1 MAPPTGRPK
10 VLDPA
15 GEQSAYEHGQ
25 RRARIIG
32 RLIVGFFAVVVLV
45 GGIVGVA
52 FKEIFGKV
60 HFQKPLSHVL
70 VASARPQ
77 PAAKPNTAT
86 GGGAA
91 GGGGGGTAKNILILG
106 VDSRLGENSTFQVKG
121 APAQT
126 ESLSDTAILA
136 HLAANGKDV
145 TLVSIPRDSVV
156 QIPACEKVDSD
167 GNPILD
173 KTGQPQYSK
182 PTKAL
187 FNEAI
192 ELGGPY
198 CTAKT
203 LEGLTGV
210 RIDNFLEIDFT
221 GVVKMSKAIGG
232 VPLNIC
238 TPIHDSNTGL
248 NLPAGP
254 VNLIGDQALA
264 FVRARYGLTGG
275 DDLHRIQRQQQFM
288 SSMVRKALSSAN
300 FFNPTTMYSFYSA
313 VASSLSTDMTSSQL
327 LSLGINY
334 RHTNTSN
341 IVFVTV
347 PTYPAPKGDPFYE
360 HLYWSEDEANA
371 LFADIHDDRAIPVSS
386 GSNVAN
392 ITLPRSA
399 VSVEVLNGTSTD
411 GLARQVRDEL
421 SAAGFDVVSIGTA
434 SNSPVA
440 KTSVAYQASHTTS
453 MQTLVGALRVTPQE
467 VLDSSAGSSIV
478 LTLGQDWGGLASA
491 SPSASAPAS
500 APASSPATAA
510 PIPNLKA
517 TNAGNTSCVQG

>member
-1 MAPPTGRPK
+1 MAPPLGRRK

-15 GEQSAYEHGQ
+15 GEQAAYDHAQ

-32 RLIVGFFAVVVLV
+32 RIIVGFFAVLV
-45 GGIVGVA
+45 IIGGSIGVA
-52 FKEIFGKV
+52 YDKIFSKVDFGK
-60 HFQKPLSHVL
+60 PLNQVL
-70 VASARPQ
+70 PASARPA
-77 PAAKPNTAT
+77 PAIPKAT
-86 GGGAA
+86 SAA
-91 GGGGGGTAKNILILG
+91 GGGGGGGTAKNILILG
-106 VDSRLGENSTFQVKG
+106 VDSRLGENSQFQVKG

-126 ESLSDTAILA
+126 EDLSDTAILA
-136 HLAANGKDV
+136 HLAANGKGV

-156 QIPACEKVDSD
+156 QIPSCEKVDND

-173 KTGQPQYSK
+173 KNGQLQYSK

-198 CTAKT
+198 CSAQT
-203 LEGLTGV
+203 LESLTGI

-238 TPIHDSNTGL
+238 EPIHDANTGL

-288 SSMVRKALSSAN
+288 ASMVRKALSSAN
-300 FFNPTTMYSFYSA
+300 FFNPATMYNFYSA

-334 RHTNTSN
+334 RHTSTAD

-360 HLYWSEDEANA
+360 HLYWSEDEANE
-371 LFADIHDDRAIPVSS
+371 LFADIHDDLPIPVSS
-386 GSNVAN
+386 GSNVAS
-392 ITLPRSA
+392 ISIPRSA

-411 GLARQVRDEL
+411 GLARDVRDQL
-421 SAAGFDVVSIGTA
+421 SAEGFDVVSIGTA
-434 SNSPVA
+434 TSEVA
-440 KTSVAYQASHTTS
+440 HTTVAYQASHTTS
-453 MQTLVGALRVTPQE
+453 MQTLAAALTGTPQE
-467 VLDSSAGSSIV
+467 VLDSSAGSTIV
-478 LTLGQDWGGLASA
+478 LTLGQDWAGLATA
-491 SPSASAPAS
+491 SPSPSAPAS
-500 APASSPATAA
+500 AAPASPSGPVASA
-510 PIPNLKA
+510 IPNLKV
-517 TNAGNTSCVQG
+517 TNATNTSCVQG

>member
-1 MAPPTGRPK
+1 
-10 VLDPA
+10 
-15 GEQSAYEHGQ
+15 
-25 RRARIIG
+25 
-32 RLIVGFFAVVVLV
+32 
-45 GGIVGVA
+45 
-52 FKEIFGKV
+52 
-60 HFQKPLSHVL
+60 
-70 VASARPQ
+70 
-77 PAAKPNTAT
+77 
-86 GGGAA
+86 
-91 GGGGGGTAKNILILG
+91 
-106 VDSRLGENSTFQVKG
+106 
-121 APAQT
+121 
-126 ESLSDTAILA
+126 
-136 HLAANGKDV
+136 
-145 TLVSIPRDSVV
+145 
-156 QIPACEKVDSD
+156 
-167 GNPILD
+167 
-173 KTGQPQYSK
+173 
-182 PTKAL
+182 
-187 FNEAI
+187 
-192 ELGGPY
+192 
-198 CTAKT
+198 
-203 LEGLTGV
+203 
-210 RIDNFLEIDFT
+210 
-221 GVVKMSKAIGG
+221 MSKAIGG

-254 VNLIGDQALA
+254 VNLEGDQALA

-300 FFNPTTMYSFYSA
+300 FFNPTTMYNFYSA

-347 PTYPAPKGDPFYE
+347 PTYPAPKGDPFYQ

-411 GLARQVRDEL
+411 GLARQVRDQL

-440 KTSVAYQASHTTS
+440 KTTVAYQASHTTS
-453 MQTLVGALRVTPQE
+453 MQTLVGALSV
-467 VLDSSAGSSIV
+467 DAAGSARLERRLEHRADARPRLGWPCHSV
-478 LTLGQDWGGLASA
+478 TLGKRASERTCVVAGARRLRYPTSRRRTPVTRTAFRAERRQLGLGVLAF
-491 SPSASAPAS
+491 P
-500 APASSPATAA
+500 
-510 PIPNLKA
+510 
-517 TNAGNTSCVQG
+517 

>member
-1 MAPPTGRPK
+1 MAPPRGRPK

-15 GEQSAYEHGQ
+15 GEQAAYEHAQ

-32 RLIVGFFAVVVLV
+32 RIIVGFFAVLVIV
-45 GGIVGVA
+45 GGSIGVA
-52 FKEIFGKV
+52 YDKIFSKVDFGK
-60 HFQKPLSHVL
+60 PLNQVL
-70 VASARPQ
+70 PASARPA
-77 PAAKPNTAT
+77 PATPKAT
-86 GGGAA
+86 SAA
-91 GGGGGGTAKNILILG
+91 GGGSTGTAKNILILG
-106 VDSRLGENSTFQVKG
+106 VDSRLGENSQFQVKG

-126 ESLSDTAILA
+126 EDLSDTAILA
-136 HLAANGKDV
+136 HLAANGKGV

-156 QIPACEKVDSD
+156 QIPSCEKVDND

-173 KTGQPQYSK
+173 KNGQLQYSK

-198 CTAKT
+198 CSAKT
-203 LEGLTGV
+203 LESLTGI

-238 TPIHDSNTGL
+238 EPIHDANTGL

-288 SSMVRKALSSAN
+288 ASMVRKALSTAN
-300 FFNPTTMYSFYSA
+300 FFNPATMYNFYSA

-327 LSLGINY
+327 LSLGIDY
-334 RHTNTSN
+334 RHTTTAN

-371 LFADIHDDRAIPVSS
+371 LFADIHDDLPIPVAS

-392 ITLPRSA
+392 ITIPRSS

-411 GLARQVRDEL
+411 GLAREVRDQL
-421 SAAGFDVVSIGTA
+421 SAEGFDVVSIGTA
-434 SNSPVA
+434 TNAPVA
-440 KTSVAYQASHTTS
+440 HTSLAYQASHTTS
-453 MQTLVGALRVTPQE
+453 MQTLAAALSGSPQE
-467 VLDSSAGSSIV
+467 VLDSSAGSTIV
-478 LTLGQDWGGLASA
+478 LTLGQDWAGVATA
-491 SPSASAPAS
+491 SPSPSAPAS
-500 APASSPATAA
+500 AAAASSSGPEAS

-517 TNAGNTSCVQG
+517 TNATNTSCVQG

>member
-1 MAPPTGRPK
+1 MAPRLGRPK

-15 GEQSAYEHGQ
+15 GEQVAYEHAQ
-25 RRARIIG
+25 RRMRIIG
-32 RLIVGFFAVVVLV
+32 RLIVGFFALIVLA
-45 GGIVGVA
+45 GGIGGVA
-52 FKEIFGKV
+52 YQKIFSKV
-60 HFQKPLSHVL
+60 DYGKPLAAVL
-70 VASARPQ
+70 PPANRPA
-77 PAAKPNTAT
+77 PAVAKPNPTT
-86 GGGAA
+86 GAVA
-91 GGGGGGTAKNILILG
+91 PVEGTAKNILILG
-106 VDSRLGENSTFQVKG
+106 VDSRLGENSQFQVKG

-126 ESLSDTAILA
+126 EDLSDTAILA
-136 HLAANGKDV
+136 HLSADGKNV

-156 QIPACEKVDSD
+156 QIPSCKKVDND
-167 GNPILD
+167 GNPILSS
-173 KTGQPQYSK
+173 TGQVQYSK

-198 CTAKT
+198 CSAQT

-238 TPIHDSNTGL
+238 EPIHDSNTGL

-288 SSMVRKALSSAN
+288 ASMVRKALSSAN
-300 FFNPTTMYSFYSA
+300 FFNPATMYNFYSA
-313 VASSLSTDMTSSQL
+313 VAGSLSTDMTSSQL
-327 LSLGINY
+327 LSLGLNY
-334 RHTNTSN
+334 RHVNTSN
-341 IVFVTV
+341 IIFTTV

-371 LFADIHDDRAIPVSS
+371 LFSDIHDDIPIPVST
-386 GSNVAN
+386 GTNVGT

-399 VSVEVLNGTSTD
+399 VTVDVLNGTATD
-411 GLARQVRDEL
+411 GLARQVRDQL
-421 SAAGFDVVSIGTA
+421 TTAGFDVVSIGTA
-434 SNSPVA
+434 TNSPVA
-440 KTSVAYQASHTTS
+440 KTTVSYEASRTTS
-453 MQTLVGALRVTPQE
+453 MQTLAGALNSAPQE
-467 VLDSSAGSSIV
+467 VLDSSAGANIV
-478 LTLGQDWGGLASA
+478 LTLGADWSGVSTAPAS
-491 SPSASAPAS
+491 SSAPAS
-500 APASSPATAA
+500 AGPSALAGV
-510 PIPNLKA
+510 KA
-517 TNAGNTSCVQG
+517 TSATTNNCVQG